1 MLNLAELNH
10 LTRLE
15 LVQWYFLKGFSYKEM
30 FLSNQLGIDISL
42 RQLHRLL
49 HQQYLYRRHHKD
61 TVNVVL
67 EAMKADIDG
76 PSTNLG
82 YRSIHQKLIHNGIKT
97 DRETVRPCLKTIN
110 PEGVERRKS
119 HKLKRRVYVSQE
131 PNFMWH
137 VHGYDKV
144 KPFGFPIHGAI
155 DGFSRKILWLNICPS
170 NNDPHIVRYFYVNC
184 ISNLKYVPRT
194 IRGDRGS
201 ENVVVAGMRYFRGEH
216 PSRLHV
222 WTFKFFIQ
230 KPCKQSAN
238 RIVVVS
244 FEKTK
249 QRLVD

>member
-1 MLNLAELNH
+1 M
-10 LTRLE
+10 
-15 LVQWYFLKGFSYKEM
+15 
-30 FLSNQLGIDISL
+30 
-42 RQLHRLL
+42 
-49 HQQYLYRRHHKD
+49 
-61 TVNVVL
+61 
-67 EAMKADIDG
+67 
-76 PSTNLG
+76 
-82 YRSIHQKLIHNGIKT
+82 HNGIKT
-97 DRETVRPCLKTIN
+97 DRETVRPCLKTID

-144 KPFGFPIHGAI
+144 KPFGFPIHGTI